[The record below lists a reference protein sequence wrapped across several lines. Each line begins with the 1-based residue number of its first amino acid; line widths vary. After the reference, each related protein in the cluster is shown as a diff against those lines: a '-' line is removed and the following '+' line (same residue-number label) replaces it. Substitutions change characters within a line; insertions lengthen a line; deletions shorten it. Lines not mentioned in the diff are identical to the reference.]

1 MILFSIYSDG
11 RTMKK
16 NENIF
21 ISLQIQKDVES
32 KALLLSVQFDKN
44 APNLLLENETIN
56 WCPTNDE
63 INFIAEAFELVGG
76 NNVPVKEKEEAHD
89 IDNPPKTEEID
100 YSHRSS
106 EIRIAPLP
114 NDMIIEVTEDLGSS
128 HLKKKDYEEKI
139 FIQADEKKIDEILKR
154 KKHLVKEDYITDS
167 DEKTIIDRMMKQKK
181 KK

>member
-1 MILFSIYSDG
+1 
-11 RTMKK
+11 MKK

-21 ISLQIQKDVES
+21 ISLQIQKDAES
-32 KALLLSVQFDKN
+32 KTLMLSVQFDKN
-44 APNLLLENETIN
+44 APNLLLEDETIS
-56 WCPTNDE
+56 WSPTDDE
-63 INFIAEAFELVGG
+63 INFIAEAFELIGG
-76 NNVPVKEKEEAHD
+76 NKAPLKEKNRPQD
-89 IDNPPKTEEID
+89 IDTPPSQTEEVD

-114 NDMIIEVTEDLGSS
+114 NDMGIEVSEDLGPSN
-128 HLKKKDYEEKI
+128 LKKKEYEEKI

-167 DEKTIIDRMMKQKK
+167 NEKTIIDRMMKQKK